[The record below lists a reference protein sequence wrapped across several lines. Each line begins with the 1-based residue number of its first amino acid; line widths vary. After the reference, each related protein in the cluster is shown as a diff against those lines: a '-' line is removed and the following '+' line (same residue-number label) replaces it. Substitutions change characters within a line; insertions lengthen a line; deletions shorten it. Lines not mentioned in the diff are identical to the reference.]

1 VQGEA
6 EGKKKVA
13 RKAIG
18 PGECPGMKELAAG
31 EKVRLEIWVQ
41 SI

>member
-1 VQGEA
+1 MQGGS
-6 EGKKKVA
+6 EGKRKVA

-31 EKVRLEIWVQ
+31 EKVRLEIGAEG
-41 SI
+41 I